1 MTCPDRL
8 RANSRT
14 LRETHAAFLFIS
26 ARIYLAIARDG
37 LLPAALTTVTA
48 DGGSPWVAQIF
59 CGGLAALLAT
69 FFDVDKLADILSIGI
84 MAAYAVVCAAVI
96 VLRFSDPQEPVAGEY
111 SDIGIGGIGRPG
123 SARASATAKSSQS
136 SLKDELHPR
145 PAAAQSP
152 AGGGGYDYDRTS
164 GGGGIQS
171 IEGGSCCRACLGRS
185 SSFASLGLAIAGAL
199 AAAATSASSSST
211 GSEAGEAGPADRGR
225 VVLGVMS
232 AVLGV
237 GCVIWLQWLFGEHPD
252 ASERLD
258 EGFSCPL
265 VRWVPLAGECLSL
278 RLPTRIESTTASGIR
293 SASSSYTST

>member
-1 MTCPDRL
+1 MICPDRL
-8 RANSRT
+8 GTNSRK
-14 LRETHAAFLFIS
+14 LREMHVAFDFC

-37 LLPAALTTVTA
+37 LLPAALTAVTA

-59 CGGLAALLAT
+59 CGSLAALLAT
-69 FFDVDKLADILSIGI
+69 FFDVDKLAEILSIGI

-96 VLRFSDPQEPVAGEY
+96 VLRFSDPQGPVAGEY
-111 SDIGIGGIGRPG
+111 SSIGGIGGGPG
-123 SARASATAKSSQS
+123 SARASAAAKSSLT

-164 GGGGIQS
+164 GGGIQS
-171 IEGGSCCRACLGRS
+171 IEGGCCCSQSVTLQA
-185 SSFASLGLAIAGAL
+185 SFASLGLAIAGAL
-199 AAAATSASSSST
+199 AAAATTSSASSSST
-211 GSEAGEAGPADRGR
+211 GSEAGEAGPVDRGR
-225 VVLGVMS
+225 VVLGAVS

-237 GCVIWLQWLFGEHPD
+237 GCVIWLQWLFYEHPA

-265 VRWVPLAGECLSL
+265 VRWVPLAGECLL
-278 RLPTRIESTTASGIR
+278 LLLPTRIESIL
-293 SASSSYTST
+293 